1 MLNKIIALIVVS
13 LLLPT
18 QSFAR
23 AQQSQLNVNFNQLAS
38 EVMEQKLSADE
49 ILNRSRELVQ
59 NAKTQGLTEEELL
72 STLNNRLSLQLSPEE
87 IQSSIADLR
96 ANPSE
101 DKLQKIA
108 QDIANNQTGDKVFMV
123 LLTFA
128 LMSLLLVGF
137 FFLIAD
143 THYPSY

>member
-1 MLNKIIALIVVS
+1 MYRKLVALVITVF
-13 LLLPT
+13 LLPT

-23 AQQSQLNVNFNQLAS
+23 EQQVSLKSGFNLLAS
-38 EVMEQKLSADE
+38 EVIESGLSAREIMERSKLLAQQARDE
-49 ILNRSRELVQ
+49 GVSED
-59 NAKTQGLTEEELL
+59 ALL
-72 STLNNRLSLQLSPEE
+72 KTLNDKLALQLTPEE
-87 IQSSIADLR
+87 IERSVSDLR

-101 DKLQKIA
+101 EKLEKIA
-108 QDIANNQTGDKVFMV
+108 QDIVDNQNGDKVFMV

-143 THYPSY
+143 PHYPY

>member
-1 MLNKIIALIVVS
+1 MYRKIVALVITA

-23 AQQSQLNVNFNQLAS
+23 EQQVSLKSGFNALAS
-38 EVMEQKLSADE
+38 EVIEDGLNAHEIMERSKQLAKQARAEGMNESSLLKS
-49 ILNRSRELVQ
+49 LND
-59 NAKTQGLTEEELL
+59 K
-72 STLNNRLSLQLSPEE
+72 LSLQLSPEE
-87 IQSSIADLR
+87 IERSVRDLR
-96 ANPSE
+96 TNPTE
-101 DKLQKIA
+101 EKLEKIA
-108 QDIANNQTGDKVFMV
+108 QDIVDNQNGDKVFMV

-143 THYPSY
+143 PHYPH

>member
-1 MLNKIIALIVVS
+1 MFKKFVALMVTA

-23 AQQSQLNVNFNQLAS
+23 EQQISLKSGFNQLAS
-38 EVMEQKLSADE
+38 EVVEDGLTAHEIME
-49 ILNRSRELVQ
+49 RSKVLVLQ
-59 NAKTQGLTEEELL
+59 AKANGLTEQELL
-72 STLNNRLSLQLSPEE
+72 KSLNDKLSLQLSPEE
-87 IQSSIADLR
+87 IESSVHDLR
-96 ANPSE
+96 TNPSME
-101 DKLQKIA
+101 KLEKIA
-108 QDIANNQTGDKVFMV
+108 QDIVDNQNGDKVFMV

-143 THYPSY
+143 THYPN

>member
-1 MLNKIIALIVVS
+1 MLRKLVALVVVM

-23 AQQSQLNVNFNQLAS
+23 EQQFNLKLNFNHLAS
-38 EVMEQKLSADE
+38 EVIESQLDANE
-49 ILNRSRELVQ
+49 ILMRSKTLATQ
-59 NAKTQGLTEEELL
+59 AKAQGLTENDLL
-72 STLNNRLSLQLSPEE
+72 NTLNDKLSLQLSPEE
-87 IQSSIADLR
+87 IEASIQDLR

-101 DKLQKIA
+101 EKLQKIA
-108 QDIANNQTGDKVFMV
+108 QDIVDNQTGDKVFMV

-143 THYPSY
+143 PHYPL